1 MAGFLPD
8 SFIQRVL
15 DETDIVSLIDSY
27 IPLQKKG
34 KDHWSLCPFCEDGN
48 NPSFSV
54 SSQKQFYYCFR
65 CRASG
70 NAIGFLMNYQ
80 SKDFLDAIET
90 LATNAGLE
98 IPQKIQSESF
108 EKYKKII
115 DANGLA
121 RDFFLRQMKDSPEG
135 KKVLDYLLSR
145 GISEEILKE
154 FEIGFAPSGWD
165 NLKDYF
171 VKLEQ
176 QELIKNEIGL
186 FKKNE
191 KNNIYDVFRNRIIFP
206 IKSKKG
212 HVIGFGGRVI
222 DEEMPKYLNS
232 PENEVFKK
240 GKELYGLHEVLK
252 NNRNLKKIIVVE
264 GYTDVLSLFSNKI
277 SYAVATLGIAT
288 SKIHLEKLFGYV
300 DEVVFC
306 FDGDEAGMK
315 AAESAM
321 KISLPTIKDGKIL
334 KFLFLPDEHDPSSLL
349 EEEGRDEF
357 EERIEK
363 AMVLSDYIFRLIL
376 DKYGDS
382 IEEKAAASK
391 EFMSLISSMT
401 SSNYK
406 NILIQEFSKKV
417 DIKLEEENK
426 IIPER
431 KKIQKVEEKE
441 ITYELDKVTL
451 SIIKTLIECPEL
463 SHLEEV
469 DFLMELNDEFISKF
483 INFLRSKEGL
493 TFPMIL
499 HAFEEKKSF
508 LLSLTEDKNLI
519 SPDAAAEYIIQAIN
533 YLKKSDETNFQ
544 DKLKSK
550 YFEGTMA
557 ENEKIELKKIL
568 LENFENLDQE
578 EIKILKEI

>member
-98 IPQKIQSESF
+98 IPQKIQGESF

-115 DANGLA
+115 DANEHA
-121 RDFFLRQMKDSPEG
+121 RDFFLRQLRDNPEG
-135 KKVLDYLLSR
+135 KQVLDYLLNR
-145 GISEEILKE
+145 GISEEVLKE
-154 FEIGFAPSGWD
+154 FEIGFAPSGWA

-171 VKLEQ
+171 LKLEKHDF
-176 QELIKNEIGL
+176 IKNETGL

-191 KNNIYDVFRNRIIFP
+191 KNNVYDVFRNRIIFP

-222 DEEMPKYLNS
+222 DKEMPKYLNS
-232 PENEVFKK
+232 SENEVFKK
-240 GKELYGLHEVLK
+240 GKELYGFHEVLK
-252 NNRNLKKIIVVE
+252 NNRNLKKILVVE

-288 SKIHLEKLFGYV
+288 SKIHLEKLFGCV

-334 KFLFLPDEHDPSSLL
+334 KFLFLPDAHDPSSLL
-349 EEEGRDEF
+349 EDEGRDEF
-357 EERIEK
+357 EERLDK
-363 AMVLSDYIFRLIL
+363 AMVLSDYIFNLIL
-376 DKYGDS
+376 NKHGNS

-391 EFMSLISSMT
+391 EFMSLISPMP

-406 NILIQEFSKKV
+406 NILMQEFSKKV
-417 DIKLEEENK
+417 DIKLEAENK
-426 IIPER
+426 KNLER
-431 KKIQKVEEKE
+431 KKIQKAEEKE
-441 ITYELDKVTL
+441 ISFELDKVTK
-451 SIIKTLIECPEL
+451 SIIKTLIERPEL

-469 DFLMELNDEFISKF
+469 DYLVNLNDEFISNF

-499 HAFEEKKSF
+499 HAFEEQKSF
-508 LLSLTEDKNLI
+508 LIGLIEDKNLI
-519 SPDAAAEYIIQAIN
+519 SSDAAEEYIIQAVN
-533 YLKKSDETNFQ
+533 FLKKNDKTNFQ

-550 YFEGTMA
+550 YFEGSLT
-557 ENEKIELKKIL
+557 EKEKIELKKIF
-568 LENFENLDQE
+568 LENFENLNE
-578 EIKILKEI
+578 TEINILKEI

>member
-98 IPQKIQSESF
+98 IPQKIQGESF

-115 DANGLA
+115 DANEHA
-121 RDFFLRQMKDSPEG
+121 KDFFLRQLRDNPEG
-135 KKVLDYLLSR
+135 KQVLDYLLNR
-145 GISEEILKE
+145 GISEEVLKE
-154 FEIGFAPSGWD
+154 FEIGFAPSGWA

-171 VKLEQ
+171 LKLEKHDF
-176 QELIKNEIGL
+176 IKNETGL

-191 KNNIYDVFRNRIIFP
+191 KNNVYDVFRNRIIFP

-222 DEEMPKYLNS
+222 DKEMPKYLNS
-232 PENEVFKK
+232 SENEVFKK
-240 GKELYGLHEVLK
+240 GKELYGFHEVLK
-252 NNRNLKKIIVVE
+252 NNRNLKKILVVE

-288 SKIHLEKLFGYV
+288 SKIHLEKLFGCV

-334 KFLFLPDEHDPSSLL
+334 KFLFLPDAHDPSSLL
-349 EEEGRDEF
+349 EDEGRDEF
-357 EERIEK
+357 EERLDK
-363 AMVLSDYIFRLIL
+363 AMVLSDYIFNLIL
-376 DKYGDS
+376 NKHGNS

-391 EFMSLISSMT
+391 EFMSLISPMP

-406 NILIQEFSKKV
+406 NILMQEFSKKV
-417 DIKLEEENK
+417 DIKLEAENK
-426 IIPER
+426 KNPER
-431 KKIQKVEEKE
+431 KKIQKAEEKE
-441 ITYELDKVTL
+441 ISFELDKVTK

-469 DFLMELNDEFISKF
+469 DYLANLNDEFISNF

-499 HAFEEKKSF
+499 HAFEEQKSF
-508 LLSLTEDKNLI
+508 LIGLIEDKNLI
-519 SPDAAAEYIIQAIN
+519 SSNAAEEYIVQAVN
-533 YLKKSDETNFQ
+533 FLKKNDKTNFQ

-550 YFEGTMA
+550 YFEGSLT
-557 ENEKIELKKIL
+557 EKEKIELKKIF
-568 LENFENLDQE
+568 LENFENLNE
-578 EIKILKEI
+578 TEINILKEI

>member
-98 IPQKIQSESF
+98 IPQKIQGESF

-115 DANGLA
+115 DANEHA
-121 RDFFLRQMKDSPEG
+121 KDFFLRQLRDNPEG
-135 KKVLDYLLSR
+135 KQVLDYLLNR
-145 GISEEILKE
+145 GISEEVLKE
-154 FEIGFAPSGWD
+154 FEIGFAPSGWA

-171 VKLEQ
+171 LKLEKHDF
-176 QELIKNEIGL
+176 IKNETGL

-191 KNNIYDVFRNRIIFP
+191 KNNVYDVFRNRIIFP

-222 DEEMPKYLNS
+222 DKEMPKYLNS
-232 PENEVFKK
+232 SENEVFKK
-240 GKELYGLHEVLK
+240 GKELYGFHEVLK
-252 NNRNLKKIIVVE
+252 NNRNLKKILVVE

-288 SKIHLEKLFGYV
+288 SKIHLEKLFGCV

-334 KFLFLPDEHDPSSLL
+334 KFLFLPDAHDPSSLL
-349 EEEGRDEF
+349 EDEGRDEF
-357 EERIEK
+357 EERLDK
-363 AMVLSDYIFRLIL
+363 AMVLSDYIFNLIL
-376 DKYGDS
+376 NKHGNS

-391 EFMSLISSMT
+391 EFMSLISPMP

-406 NILIQEFSKKV
+406 NILMQEFSKKV
-417 DIKLEEENK
+417 DIKLEAENK
-426 IIPER
+426 KNPER
-431 KKIQKVEEKE
+431 KKIQKAEEKE
-441 ITYELDKVTL
+441 ISFELDKVTK
-451 SIIKTLIECPEL
+451 SIIKTLIERPEL

-469 DFLMELNDEFISKF
+469 DYLANLNDEFISNF

-499 HAFEEKKSF
+499 HAFEEQKSF
-508 LLSLTEDKNLI
+508 LIGLIEDKNLI
-519 SPDAAAEYIIQAIN
+519 SSDAAEEYIIQAVN
-533 YLKKSDETNFQ
+533 FLKKNDKTNFQ

-550 YFEGTMA
+550 YFEGSLT
-557 ENEKIELKKIL
+557 EKEKIELKKIF
-568 LENFENLDQE
+568 LENFENLNE
-578 EIKILKEI
+578 TEINILKEI

>member
-15 DETDIVSLIDSY
+15 DETDVVSLIDSY

-80 SKDFLDAIET
+80 SKDFLDAVET
-90 LATNAGLE
+90 LAANAGLE
-98 IPQKIQSESF
+98 LPKKINSESF

-115 DANGLA
+115 DANVA
-121 RDFFLRQMKDSPEG
+121 AKEYFASQISKNPKG
-135 KKVLDYLLSR
+135 KKINDYILNR
-145 GISEEILKE
+145 GISAEVIKE
-154 FEIGFAPSGWD
+154 FEIGFAPEGWT
-165 NLKDYF
+165 NLFDYF
-171 VKLEQ
+171 TNSNKKEFINDEV
-176 QELIKNEIGL
+176 GL
-186 FKKNE
+186 FKKSE
-191 KNNIYDVFRNRIIFP
+191 KNKVYDGFRNRIIFP

-252 NNRNLKKIIVVE
+252 NNRSLKKVIVVE
-264 GYTDVLSLFSNKI
+264 GYTDVLSLFSNDIK
-277 SYAVATLGIAT
+277 YAVATLGIAT
-288 SKIHLEKLFGYV
+288 SKNHLEKLFSHV
-300 DEVVFC
+300 DEVIFC

-321 KISLPTIKDGKIL
+321 KIALPIIRDGKIL
-334 KFLFLPDEHDPSSLL
+334 KFLFLPNNEDPSSLL
-349 EEEGRDEF
+349 EKEGKEEF
-357 EERIEK
+357 EKRIESSR
-363 AMVLSDYIFRLIL
+363 VLSDYLFELVL
-376 DKYGDS
+376 NKYDDS
-382 IEEKAAASK
+382 IENKAAASK
-391 EFMSLISSMT
+391 EFMSLIASMPG
-401 SSNYK
+401 SNYK

-417 DIKLEEENK
+417 DIKLEEEVK
-426 IIPER
+426 VVPKR
-431 KKIQKVEEKE
+431 KQIKVSEEKE
-441 ITYELDKVTL
+441 FDYALDKVTK
-451 SIIKTLIECPEL
+451 SIVKTLIESPEL
-463 SHLEEV
+463 SHLDELNFLMRSEE
-469 DFLMELNDEFISKF
+469 DFLSKF
-483 INFLRSKEGL
+483 INFLRTKDKP

-499 HAFEEKKSF
+499 HAFEEQKTF
-508 LLSLTEDKNLI
+508 LINLTEDKNLI
-519 SPDAAAEYIIQAIN
+519 SPDAAKEYIIQAIN
-533 YLKKSDETNFQ
+533 FLKRNDKVKFQ

-550 YFEGTMA
+550 YLDGSMTEK
-557 ENEKIELKKIL
+557 EKIEFKKTL
-568 LENFENLDQE
+568 LENFENLDE
-578 EIKILKEI
+578 SEIQILKEI